1 MNFVFIYKNFRL
13 WGLRWVNDPRA
24 NTRHDSYHPPTMDL
38 GGRVTFDLNSNLWF
52 NKFAKACVINILLVF
67 HQGQTQSIIV
77 EPLLRLTCPHQLE
90 VCIVILLLYVLFLIW
105 SILNTTCVMVERTQK
120 FNLLIDCSFEF
131 VNFDLN
137 SILWFKNFA
146 KACVMNI

>member
-1 MNFVFIYKNFRL
+1 MLTIVTKCMVVEEL
-13 WGLRWVNDPRA
+13 
-24 NTRHDSYHPPTMDL
+24 L
-38 GGRVTFDLNSNLWF
+38 GYEKLIWIPFWWF
-52 NKFAKACVINILLVF
+52 NKFAKECVINILLVF
-67 HQGQTQSIIV
+67 HQGQTQGIIV
-77 EPLLRLTCPHQLE
+77 EALLRLTCPHQLE
-90 VCIVILLLYVLFLIW
+90 VCLVILLLYVLFLIW
-105 SILNTTCVMVERTQK
+105 SILSTTCVMVDRSQK